1 MAINT
6 SATKGIAVQ
15 LQVNGQKLDVDNCSI
30 ELVRLSETSG
40 NLTILARA
48 TDSQQMTDLQ
58 SFVQSQPLA
67 QPLAQLSA

>member
-48 TDSQQMTDLQ
+48 TDPQQMTDLQ

-67 QPLAQLSA
+67 QLSAQL